1 MDFEKILKED
11 NNNELGK
18 LIKDFSKENSSPNFQ
33 QIEFLTS
40 QLCNPNYFVRQSS
53 IIALLSRWHIKDEK
67 IINKILAIAENKQ
80 EDFDV
85 RNSAISGL
93 SIVYF
98 DSMDVDIIRLL
109 FKIYADIEE
118 DELIREGSFDAM
130 LNIYGISQIDIL
142 KKEYDFKFKPFSS
155 NVEDKEK
162 IFFEELHKVMS
173 KIKD

>member
-11 NNNELGK
+11 NNNKLGK
-18 LIKDFSKENSSPNFQ
+18 LIKDFSKENSSPNVHQ
-33 QIEFLTS
+33 VEFLTS
-40 QLCNPNYFVRQSS
+40 QLCNPHYYVRQSA

-67 IINKILAIAENKQ
+67 IINKILAIAKNKQ

-93 SIVYF
+93 SSVYF
-98 DSMDVDIIRLL
+98 NTMDVELMKLL
-109 FKIYADIEE
+109 FEIYSDIDE
-118 DELIREGSFDAM
+118 DELIRESSFDAL

-142 KKEYDFKFKPFSS
+142 KKEYDFKFKPFSA

-162 IFFEELHKVMS
+162 IFFEELNKVKT
-173 KIKD
+173 KIKG